1 MKTPALTLLLAAASL
16 TSFAQEW
23 KKDRSVSGF
32 TGVSV
37 NSGIDLYLT
46 QGNSEK
52 LTLEVKGF
60 EEDEVR
66 AEVKNGTLKLYV
78 DRQGSWGI
86 NWGRNRYVKAY
97 LTFRS
102 LQNLQ
107 ANGGADVT
115 NQGTLQFNDLNLQA
129 NGGADVKLS
138 LKADEL
144 NVQANGGA
152 DVELRGSA
160 RRLNADGNGGADLE
174 ASKLTAEVVA
184 ARSTGGSDVY
194 VYATKEVSLEASGG
208 ADLYYAGPARVNGR
222 RKSGGADITFRD

>member
-1 MKTPALTLLLAAASL
+1 MKKSALTLLLAAVGL
-16 TSFAQEW
+16 TAFAQEW

-78 DRQGSWGI
+78 DRSGSWGM

-97 LTFRS
+97 LTFRN
-102 LQNLQ
+102 LRDLQ
-107 ANGGADVT
+107 ANGGADVSG
-115 NQGTLQFNDLNLQA
+115 QGTLQFNDLNLQA

-138 LKADEL
+138 LKATDL

-174 ASKLTAEVVA
+174 ASHLTAEVVN
-184 ARSTGGSDVY
+184 ARSTGGSDVH